1 MNRITSKTHGGVYT
15 APSDAVTI
23 EAERAMGEAIER
35 LGTFEDA
42 VELIEQQ
49 LARATAKLDGLKAKG
64 RIRSAQGQQ
73 LLAQKL
79 TYSSTL
85 TLLGVKDAD

>member
-1 MNRITSKTHGGVYT
+1 MNRITSKTDGVYT
-15 APSDAVTI
+15 APPGAVAI
-23 EAERAMGEAIER
+23 EAERATGEAIER
-35 LGTFEDA
+35 LGMFEDA

-49 LARATAKLDGLKAKG
+49 LARATAKLDDLKARGK
-64 RIRSAQGQQ
+64 IRSALGQQ